1 MLFIFKQKTAYEKRI
16 SDWSSD
22 VCSSDLPLGIP
33 SRMNIGQIFETLL
46 GFVGTSLN
54 TRYQILSFDE
64 CFGSNATKILLNQK
78 LKEQKIKIRHKYATT
93 NIDKNFVVDG
103 DRKRKRL
110 NSSH

>member
-1 MLFIFKQKTAYEKRI
+1 
-16 SDWSSD
+16 
-22 VCSSDLPLGIP
+22 
-33 SRMNIGQIFETLL
+33 MNIGQIFETLL

-103 DRKRKRL
+103 RSGEIMDNPVLVGCSYILKLLDRKSTRL
-110 NSSH
+110 NSSQ